1 MPDETRPGSLSAL
14 RLANRR
20 RLLAV
25 LQDGRSVSQ
34 AELARLTGLAPATV
48 SGLVRTLSAE
58 GELVVSEGIANG
70 RRSSMV
76 ELSPKRRRY
85 GIGIDLGRTHVRVI
99 AGTDAGEV
107 LAEVVADL
115 PERHRAGTTI
125 DAITSLVGAAQ
136 QQAGLADDQVAGIA
150 MGVPAPLDVA
160 TGVVT
165 EEALLPDWAGIALHE
180 RLHAALGRPVAVD
193 NDANLGAVALARR
206 LDADSVVFVK
216 VASGIG
222 AGVALGGRLWRGHS
236 GTVGELGHL
245 TLDPGLSTVCHCG
258 RRGCLETI
266 ASAGSIRSALN
277 SALDLDVGI
286 SDVLGLLN
294 EGNPVALQILED
306 AGEMLGRGLGLLAM
320 LLNPAVIALG
330 GPLIAVGEPWL
341 HPVRRGFRRAVL
353 PGVADRTR
361 LILSPLRERTEAVG
375 ALLAALDEPAA
386 LA

>member
-125 DAITSLVGAAQ
+125 DAIT
-136 QQAGLADDQVAGIA
+136 
-150 MGVPAPLDVA
+150 
-160 TGVVT
+160 
-165 EEALLPDWAGIALHE
+165 
-180 RLHAALGRPVAVD
+180 
-193 NDANLGAVALARR
+193 
-206 LDADSVVFVK
+206 
-216 VASGIG
+216 
-222 AGVALGGRLWRGHS
+222 
-236 GTVGELGHL
+236 
-245 TLDPGLSTVCHCG
+245 
-258 RRGCLETI
+258 
-266 ASAGSIRSALN
+266 
-277 SALDLDVGI
+277 
-286 SDVLGLLN
+286 
-294 EGNPVALQILED
+294 
-306 AGEMLGRGLGLLAM
+306 
-320 LLNPAVIALG
+320 
-330 GPLIAVGEPWL
+330 
-341 HPVRRGFRRAVL
+341 
-353 PGVADRTR
+353 
-361 LILSPLRERTEAVG
+361 
-375 ALLAALDEPAA
+375 
-386 LA
+386 